1 MRKKLAVV
9 ILAMAATLIPG
20 ASFAGGPNFQCPG
33 GPPGHCKTSS
43 GNSHNNNSQQ
53 QQQQQQ
59 QSQSQCILV
68 IAVLE
73 PATC

>member
-1 MRKKLAVV
+1 MRKKLA
-9 ILAMAATLIPG
+9 ILVLALAAAIPG

-33 GPPGHCKTSS
+33 GPPGHCKSGSS
-43 GNSHNNNSQQ
+43 SNHNNNSQQ

>member
-1 MRKKLAVV
+1 MRKKLAL
-9 ILAMAATLIPG
+9 LALTVALAIPAG
-20 ASFAGGPNFQCPG
+20 ALAGPPNFECPG
-33 GPPGHCKTSS
+33 GPPGHCKTGG
-43 GNSHNNNSQQ
+43 GNHSQSQQ